1 MLAHAR
7 RMQTYRTMY
16 VKFLHDASMHNRRAA
31 RASFDTCGIL
41 VNEQERMS
49 EPSPTIEGFRA
60 AFRRPALTFAEIAWR
75 WTIGATTAALFI
87 FYCIE
92 FLDTLPV
99 TNADSVLLSTRQP
112 MLVGKAIAHILRG
125 SLNRAIFA
133 ALFAALALCLLWII
147 AASMGRLAT
156 VRALL
161 TYFRRE
167 ACETSATIVS
177 RSTNEDDVSTKA
189 YDAGKPRPIRALID
203 LSFLRAAVFLAMILG
218 FAGAAIL
225 VSSISSKANPRSGL
239 SVVLFFPVAGL
250 ICMAGW
256 ALNWWLSMAGIFA
269 ARDGE
274 DALAALS
281 AAVTV
286 SRERTASVCAVSI
299 WTGLAHLVA
308 FSIATTAVSLPLAF
322 IRVAPSRIVIA
333 GIILVTLTYFAVADW
348 LYMARLAGYVCIAEM
363 PDALAASAPMPAP
376 QLEPAQATIDRDEP
390 ILSDLPNL
398 AVEM

>member
-1 MLAHAR
+1 
-7 RMQTYRTMY
+7 
-16 VKFLHDASMHNRRAA
+16 
-31 RASFDTCGIL
+31 
-41 VNEQERMS
+41 MS

-99 TNADSVLLSTRQP
+99 TNADSILLSTRQP

-125 SLNRAIFA
+125 SLNRAISA
-133 ALFAALALCLLWII
+133 ALFAALALSLLWII
-147 AASMGRLAT
+147 AASIGRLAT

-161 TYFRRE
+161 TYFRRDVAGN
-167 ACETSATIVS
+167 ACAAIVS
-177 RSTNEDDVSTKA
+177 RPTNEDDVSTKA
-189 YDAGKPRPIRALID
+189 RDAGKPRPIRALID
-203 LSFLRAAVFLAMILG
+203 LSFLRASVLLAMILA
-218 FAGAAIL
+218 FAGTAIL
-225 VSSISSKANPRSGL
+225 VSFISPKANPRPGL
-239 SVVLFFPVAGL
+239 SVILFFPVAGL
-250 ICMAGW
+250 ICLAGW

-269 ARDGE
+269 VRDGG

-286 SRERTASVCAVSI
+286 SRERTASVFAISI

-363 PDALAASAPMPAP
+363 PDAVASSAPMPAP
-376 QLEPAQATIDRDEP
+376 RLEPTQATIDRDEP

-398 AVEM
+398 AVET